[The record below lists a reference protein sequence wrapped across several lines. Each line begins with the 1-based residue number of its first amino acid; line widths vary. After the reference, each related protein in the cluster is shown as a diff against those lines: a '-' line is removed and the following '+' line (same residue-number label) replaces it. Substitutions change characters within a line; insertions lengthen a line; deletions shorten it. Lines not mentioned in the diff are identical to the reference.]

1 MRPVINLSAVIGLN
15 ILSSLKST
23 MIIIIFDLLQ
33 IMIQKVVKKQLN
45 FSYNL
50 SPEGLEY
57 FIVIIRT
64 KS

>member
-1 MRPVINLSAVIGLN
+1 MWPVINLSAVIGLN

-33 IMIQKVVKKQLN
+33 IMIQKVVKKQFN

-57 FIVIIRT
+57 FIAIIRT